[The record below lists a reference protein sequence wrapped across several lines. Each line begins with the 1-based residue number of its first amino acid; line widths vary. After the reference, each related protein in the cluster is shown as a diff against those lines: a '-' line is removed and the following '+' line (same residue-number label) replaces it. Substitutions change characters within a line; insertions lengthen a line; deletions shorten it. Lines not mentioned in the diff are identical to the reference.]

1 LAQGRRLKP
10 GKDGL
15 KIAIIW
21 PVGLRDR
28 CELMNFVSLRSN
40 LAHPCQ
46 ETERGEAQE
55 LSRSSFM
62 EFRRASIQPGRVL
75 IRPVSGWVPLSF
87 RELWEYRELLYFLVW
102 RDLKV
107 RYKQTVL
114 GVAWVVLQPLF
125 LMLVFTLFF
134 GRLVGVPS
142 DGLPY
147 SIFAYSGILPWQL
160 FSRGLNE
167 ASMSLVANERVIT
180 KIYFPRLLVP
190 VSAVLSS
197 LIDFSVAFI
206 VLVGFVLFYGI
217 QPGLS
222 ILALPLFVLLVVT
235 ASLGVSVWLAALNVV
250 YRDVRYTLPLL
261 TQIWM
266 FATPIIYPVSVVP
279 EAWRS
284 LYSLN
289 PMVGVVEGFR
299 WSLLG
304 KASPADLMFVVSAL
318 IVVAVFIGGIFYFQ
332 RVEQTLADVI

>member
-1 LAQGRRLKP
+1 M
-10 GKDGL
+10 DG
-15 KIAIIW
+15 
-21 PVGLRDR
+21 
-28 CELMNFVSLRSN
+28 S
-40 LAHPCQ
+40 
-46 ETERGEAQE
+46 T
-55 LSRSSFM
+55 
-62 EFRRASIQPGRVL
+62 QPGRVL
-75 IRPVSGWVPLSF
+75 IRPVSGWMPLNL

-107 RYKQTVL
+107 RYKQTAL

-147 SIFAYSGILPWQL
+147 SIFVYTGILPWQL

-167 ASMSLVANERVIT
+167 AGMSLVANERVIT
-180 KIYFPRLLVP
+180 KIYFPRILVP
-190 VSAVLSS
+190 ASAVLSS

-206 VLVGFVLFYGI
+206 VLVGYMLAYGI
-217 QPGLS
+217 QPGFS
-222 ILALPLFVLLVVT
+222 ILALSLFVLLAVM
-235 ASLGVSVWLAALNVV
+235 AALGVGLWLAALNVV
-250 YRDVRYTLPLL
+250 YRDVRYTLPFL

-304 KASPADLMFVVSAL
+304 TATPADPMLGVSAL
-318 IVVAVFIGGIFYFQ
+318 IVVGVFIGGIFYFQ

>member
-1 LAQGRRLKP
+1 M
-10 GKDGL
+10 DG
-15 KIAIIW
+15 
-21 PVGLRDR
+21 
-28 CELMNFVSLRSN
+28 S
-40 LAHPCQ
+40 
-46 ETERGEAQE
+46 T
-55 LSRSSFM
+55 
-62 EFRRASIQPGRVL
+62 QPGRVL
-75 IRPVSGWVPLSF
+75 IRPVSGWMPLNL

-107 RYKQTVL
+107 RYKQTAL

-147 SIFAYSGILPWQL
+147 SIFVYTGILPWQL

-167 ASMSLVANERVIT
+167 AGMSLVANERVIT
-180 KIYFPRLLVP
+180 KIYFPRILVP
-190 VSAVLSS
+190 ASAVLSS

-206 VLVGFVLFYGI
+206 VLVGYMLAYGI
-217 QPGLS
+217 QPGFS
-222 ILALPLFVLLVVT
+222 ILALSLFVLLAVM
-235 ASLGVSVWLAALNVV
+235 AALGVGLWLAALNVV
-250 YRDVRYTLPLL
+250 YRDVRYTLPFL

-318 IVVAVFIGGIFYFQ
+318 IVAAVFIGGIFYFQ